1 MPTFAEKLHEIRKAR
16 NFTQDRLAKEIN
28 VSRQTISHWEN
39 GRVVPDID
47 TIKHLSKV
55 LDHNFLAV
63 DGMIE
68 EMQSAPEVDGTTEEV
83 QSAPEVEKIPAQPVE
98 ESIHETP
105 IQQTES
111 APRKRRF
118 VLPAVLGTVLL
129 CAVVVVC
136 LLMNGKPSGAQAQ
149 VSIVP
154 MENPVYAVHCED
166 FPDGVGWLY
175 EFRIEETAG
184 IPFTIHQLDSIVIND
199 NGGEGTHTF
208 TGEQVA
214 QWWGS
219 DTLVQNSPQSFG
231 GGFPL
236 QDVKG
241 VRIVLSGKD
250 ANGNELTFEGSLELS
265 KEIAE

>member
-1 MPTFAEKLHEIRKAR
+1 MPTFAEKLHEVRKAR
-16 NFTQDRLAKEIN
+16 DFTQDQLAKEMN

-39 GRVVPDID
+39 GRAVPDID
-47 TIKHLSKV
+47 TIRHLSQV

-63 DGMIE
+63 EETRPVPEAEGMTE
-68 EMQSAPEVDGTTEEV
+68 ETQPAPEAAEI
-83 QSAPEVEKIPAQPVE
+83 SAQPEE
-98 ESIHETP
+98 ESAQEKP
-105 IQQTES
+105 VQQTES

-118 VLPAVLGTVLL
+118 ILPAVLGIVLL

-136 LLMNGKPSGAQAQ
+136 LMMNGKPSGAQAQ

-154 MENPVYAVHCED
+154 MENPVHAIHWED
-166 FPDGVGWLY
+166 YPDGVGWLY

-184 IPFTIHQLDSIVIND
+184 IPFTVHQLDSIIIND
-199 NGGEGTHTF
+199 NGGEGTHSF
-208 TGEQVA
+208 NGEDVA

-241 VRIVLSGKD
+241 VRIVLSGTD
-250 ANGNELTFEGSLELS
+250 ANGKELTFEGSLELL

>member
-1 MPTFAEKLHEIRKAR
+1 MPTFAEKLHEVRKAR
-16 NFTQDRLAKEIN
+16 DFTQDQLAKEMN

-39 GRVVPDID
+39 GRAVPDID
-47 TIKHLSKV
+47 TVKHLSQV
-55 LDHNFLAV
+55 LDYNFLAV
-63 DGMIE
+63 EGMTE
-68 EMQSAPEVDGTTEEV
+68 EAQPAPEAEE
-83 QSAPEVEKIPAQPVE
+83 IPAQPEE
-98 ESIHETP
+98 ESAQEMP
-105 IQQTES
+105 VQQTEN

-118 VLPAVLGTVLL
+118 VLPAVLGVVLL

-136 LLMNGKPSGAQAQ
+136 LLMNGKSSGEHAQ

-154 MENPVYAVHCED
+154 MENPVHAIYCD
-166 FPDGVGWLY
+166 DYPDGVGWLY

-184 IPFTIHQLDSIVIND
+184 IPFTVHQLDSIIIND
-199 NGGEGTHTF
+199 NGGEGTHSF
-208 TGEQVA
+208 TGEDVA

-219 DTLVQNSPQSFG
+219 DTLVQNSPQSLG

-241 VRIVLSGKD
+241 VRIVLSGTD

>member
-1 MPTFAEKLHEIRKAR
+1 MPTFAEKLHEVRKACD
-16 NFTQDRLAKEIN
+16 FTQDQLAKEMN

-39 GRVVPDID
+39 GRAVPDLD
-47 TIKHLSKV
+47 TIKHLSQV
-55 LDHNFLAV
+55 LDYNFLAV
-63 DGMIE
+63 E
-68 EMQSAPEVDGTTEEV
+68 ETQPAPE
-83 QSAPEVEKIPAQPVE
+83 PEE
-98 ESIHETP
+98 ESAQETP
-105 IQQTES
+105 VQQTES

-118 VLPAVLGTVLL
+118 ILPAVLGIVLL

-136 LLMNGKPSGAQAQ
+136 LMMNGKPSGAQAQ

-154 MENPVYAVHCED
+154 MENPVHAIHWED
-166 FPDGVGWLY
+166 YPDGVGWLY

-184 IPFTIHQLDSIVIND
+184 VPFTVHRLDSIIIND
-199 NGGEGTHTF
+199 NGGEGTHSF
-208 TGEQVA
+208 TGEDVA

-219 DTLVQNSPQSFG
+219 DTLVQNSPQSLG

-241 VRIVLSGKD
+241 VRIVLNGKD
-250 ANGNELTFEGSLELS
+250 ANGNELIFEGSLELS

>member
-1 MPTFAEKLHEIRKAR
+1 MPTFAEKLHEVRKAR
-16 NFTQDRLAKEIN
+16 DFTQDQLAKEMN

-39 GRVVPDID
+39 GRAVPDID
-47 TIKHLSKV
+47 TIKHLSQV
-55 LDHNFLAV
+55 LDYNFLAV
-63 DGMIE
+63 E
-68 EMQSAPEVDGTTEEV
+68 ETQPAPEAVEI
-83 QSAPEVEKIPAQPVE
+83 PEPPEE
-98 ESIHETP
+98 ESAQETP
-105 IQQTES
+105 VQQMES
-111 APRKRRF
+111 TPRKRRF
-118 VLPAVLGTVLL
+118 ILPAVLGAVLL

-136 LLMNGKPSGAQAQ
+136 LMMNGKPSGAQAQ

-154 MENPVYAVHCED
+154 MENPVHAIHWED
-166 FPDGVGWLY
+166 YPDGVGWLY

-184 IPFTIHQLDSIVIND
+184 VPFKVHQLDSIIIND
-199 NGGEGTHTF
+199 NGGEDTHSF
-208 TGEQVA
+208 NGEDVA

-219 DTLVQNSPQSFG
+219 DTLVQNSPQSLS

-241 VRIVLSGKD
+241 VRIVLNGTD

>member
-1 MPTFAEKLHEIRKAR
+1 MPTFAEKLHEVRKAR
-16 NFTQDRLAKEIN
+16 DFTQDQLAKEMN

-39 GRVVPDID
+39 GRAVPDID
-47 TIKHLSKV
+47 TIKHLSQV

-63 DGMIE
+63 E
-68 EMQSAPEVDGTTEEV
+68 ETQPAPEAGGMTEET
-83 QSAPEVEKIPAQPVE
+83 QPAPEAAEIPAQPEE
-98 ESIHETP
+98 ESAQETP
-105 IQQTES
+105 VQQKES

-118 VLPAVLGTVLL
+118 VLPAVLGAVLL

-136 LLMNGKPSGAQAQ
+136 LLMNGKPSGGQAQ

-154 MENPVYAVHCED
+154 MENPVHAIHCD
-166 FPDGVGWLY
+166 DYPDGVGWFY
-175 EFRIEETAG
+175 EFRIEETTG
-184 IPFTIHQLDSIVIND
+184 IPFKVHQLDSIIIND
-199 NGGEGTHTF
+199 NGGEGTHSF
-208 TGEQVA
+208 TGEDVA

-219 DTLVQNSPQSFG
+219 DALVQNSPQSFG

-241 VRIVLSGKD
+241 VRIVLSGTD

>member
-1 MPTFAEKLHEIRKAR
+1 MPTFAEKLREVRNKQ
-16 NFTQDRLAKEIN
+16 NFTQDKLAKEMN

-39 GRVVPDID
+39 GRAVPDID
-47 TIKHLSKV
+47 TIKHLSQV
-55 LDHNFLAV
+55 LDYNFLAV
-63 DGMIE
+63 E
-68 EMQSAPEVDGTTEEV
+68 EMTEETQPAPEAEE
-83 QSAPEVEKIPAQPVE
+83 IPAQ
-98 ESIHETP
+98 ETSV
-105 IQQTES
+105 QQTES
-111 APRKRRF
+111 APCRRRF
-118 VLPAVLGTVLL
+118 VLPAVLGAVLL

-136 LLMNGKPSGAQAQ
+136 LLMNGKPSGGQAQ

-154 MENPVYAVHCED
+154 LENPVHAIHWED

-184 IPFTIHQLDSIVIND
+184 IPFTVHQLDSIIIND
-199 NGGEGTHTF
+199 NGGESAHSF
-208 TGEQVA
+208 TGEDVA

-219 DTLVQNSPQSFG
+219 DTLVQNSPQSLG

-241 VRIVLSGKD
+241 VRIVLSGTD

>member
-1 MPTFAEKLHEIRKAR
+1 MPTFAEKLREVRNKQ
-16 NFTQDRLAKEIN
+16 NFTQDKLAKEMN

-39 GRVVPDID
+39 GRAVPDID
-47 TIKHLSKV
+47 TIKHLSQV
-55 LDHNFLAV
+55 LDYNFLAV
-63 DGMIE
+63 E
-68 EMQSAPEVDGTTEEV
+68 EMTEETQPAPEAEE
-83 QSAPEVEKIPAQPVE
+83 IPAQ
-98 ESIHETP
+98 ETSV
-105 IQQTES
+105 QQTES
-111 APRKRRF
+111 APCRRRF
-118 VLPAVLGTVLL
+118 VLPAVLGAVLL

-136 LLMNGKPSGAQAQ
+136 LLMNGKPSGGQAQ

-154 MENPVYAVHCED
+154 LENPVHAIHWED

-184 IPFTIHQLDSIVIND
+184 IPFTVQQLDSIIIND
-199 NGGEGTHTF
+199 NGGEGTHSF
-208 TGEQVA
+208 TGKDVA

-219 DTLVQNSPQSFG
+219 DTLVQNSPQSLG

-241 VRIVLSGKD
+241 VRIVLSGTD

>member
-1 MPTFAEKLHEIRKAR
+1 MAEE
-16 NFTQDRLAKEIN
+16 TQ
-28 VSRQTISHWEN
+28 
-39 GRVVPDID
+39 P
-47 TIKHLSKV
+47 
-55 LDHNFLAV
+55 
-63 DGMIE
+63 
-68 EMQSAPEVDGTTEEV
+68 APEAEEI
-83 QSAPEVEKIPAQPVE
+83 SAQ
-98 ESIHETP
+98 ETP
-105 IQQTES
+105 VQQTES

-118 VLPAVLGTVLL
+118 ILPAALGAVLL

-136 LLMNGKPSGAQAQ
+136 LMMNGKPSGAQAQ

-154 MENPVYAVHCED
+154 MENPVHAIHWED
-166 FPDGVGWLY
+166 YPDGVGWLY

-199 NGGEGTHTF
+199 NGGEGTHSF
-208 TGEQVA
+208 NGEDVA

-241 VRIVLSGKD
+241 VRIVLNGTD